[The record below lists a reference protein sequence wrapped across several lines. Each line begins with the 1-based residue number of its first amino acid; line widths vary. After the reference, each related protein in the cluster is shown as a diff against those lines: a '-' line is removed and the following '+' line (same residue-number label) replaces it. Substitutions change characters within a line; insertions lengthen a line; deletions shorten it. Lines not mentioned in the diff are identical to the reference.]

1 MKNLKNILYLFMVAA
16 VVTSCNRDVA
26 DINFNNIPN
35 TLYFASA
42 NGTLLVEDGASNM
55 FNVPVS
61 ATAVASSDT
70 PYTMSIDAS
79 STAVEGVDFEI
90 TTTNTVLPTG
100 DIVTSYGIV
109 ADFDNA
115 ATEGK
120 TVVFNLTSD
129 ASQVA
134 DSDQYTLSLIKLCPI
149 NAPFTGTYTLSTVS
163 NGIFDSSTF
172 GDGVYEV
179 SVGATPTD
187 RVFTAQVYPGL
198 GSFGDIEFKFSLI
211 CGNVVVPTLQ
221 ETGVGCGG
229 STTLGPAATFGQFDG
244 DDDTVIQ
251 VIYIDDEASQ
261 CVDAVTAEFTLTKM

>member
-1 MKNLKNILYLFMVAA
+1 MVAA

-42 NGTLLVEDGASNM
+42 NGTLLVEDGAANM

-61 ATAVASSDT
+61 ATAVASADT
-70 PYTMSIDAS
+70 PYAMSIDAS

-149 NAPFTGTYTLSTVS
+149 NAPFTGTYTLSTVV
-163 NGIFDSSTF
+163 NGIFDTPTF
-172 GDGVYEV
+172 TDGVYTL
-179 SVGATPTD
+179 SVGSTPTE
-187 RVFTAQVYPGL
+187 RVFTAPPYPA
-198 GSFGDIEFKFSLI
+198 FGAFTPIDFKFSLI
-211 CGNVVVPTLQ
+211 CDNVVVAPLQ

-229 STTLGPAATFGQFDG
+229 STSVGPAATVGLYNG

-251 VIYIDDEASQ
+251 VIYTDDEAAQ
-261 CVDAVTAEFTLTKM
+261 CGDSVIAEFTLTKM

>member
-26 DINFNNIPN
+26 DINFNDIPN

-42 NGTLLVEDGASNM
+42 SGTLLVEDGAPNM

-61 ATAVASSDT
+61 ATAVASADT
-70 PYTMSIDAS
+70 PYAMSIDAS

-149 NAPFTGTYTLSTVS
+149 NAPFTGTYTLSTVV
-163 NGIFDSSTF
+163 NGIFDTPTF
-172 GDGVYEV
+172 TDGVYTL
-179 SVGATPTD
+179 SVGSTPTE
-187 RVFTAQVYPGL
+187 RVFTAPPYPA
-198 GSFGDIEFKFSLI
+198 FGAFTPIDFKFSLI
-211 CGNVVVPTLQ
+211 CDNVVVAPLQ
-221 ETGVGCGG
+221 ETGVGCVG
-229 STTLGPAATFGQFDG
+229 STSLGPAATVGLYNG

-251 VIYIDDEASQ
+251 VIYTDDEAAQ
-261 CVDAVTAEFTLTKM
+261 CGDSVIAEFTLTKM

>member
-1 MKNLKNILYLFMVAA
+1 MVAA

-35 TLYFASA
+35 TLYFASDS
-42 NGTLLVEDGASNM
+42 GTLLVEDGASNM

-70 PYTMSIDAS
+70 PYTMSIDPS

-100 DIVTSYGIV
+100 DIVTSYSIV

-115 ATEGK
+115 ATAGK

-163 NGIFDSSTF
+163 VGIFDSPTF

-187 RVFTAQVYPGL
+187 RVFTAL
-198 GSFGDIEFKFSLI
+198 GSFGDVEFKFSLI